1 MCIHNNRSEVG
12 PRALGR
18 RSILSSATSKER
30 LRILNDKKGRENW
43 RPLAPICRKED
54 FSNFFIGDSSNS
66 KYMLSISKVISN
78 QIPAITHIDNT
89 ARVQILDDKK
99 NKLHRLLS
107 ELQKLQEI
115 PILINTSFN
124 KANEPIVETLEDAAK
139 SFLDMKLDY
148 LWTDEG
154 LYKASM

>member
-1 MCIHNNRSEVG
+1 M
-12 PRALGR
+12 
-18 RSILSSATSKER
+18 SSATSKER

-124 KANEPIVETLEDAAK
+124 KNETIPSNLSEKNKYII
-139 SFLDMKLDY
+139 
-148 LWTDEG
+148 TDQIFNSNYIIFTIQVHFKV
-154 LYKASM
+154 LIFN

>member
-1 MCIHNNRSEVG
+1 
-12 PRALGR
+12 
-18 RSILSSATSKER
+18 
-30 LRILNDKKGRENW
+30 
-43 RPLAPICRKED
+43 
-54 FSNFFIGDSSNS
+54 
-66 KYMLSISKVISN
+66 
-78 QIPAITHIDNT
+78 PAITHIDNT

-139 SFLDMKLDY
+139 SFLEMKLDY